1 MTNRIDHSACDHHPT
16 PAARKAC
23 RDAIRSGA
31 KATPVID
38 YVARD
43 MHRNLTAYTIKAR
56 MDRRVI
62 DSIPAETAAYLATA
76 PRSPEPTTIAGDHC
90 QACGSTDSENLNNG
104 DQGYTACC
112 NERVI
117 MNFGSPCTSADCY
130 HN

>member
-1 MTNRIDHSACDHHPT
+1 MTNRVDHSDHDHPNT
-16 PAARKAC
+16 PKARAAC
-23 RDAIRSGA
+23 RRRQLIA
-31 KATPVID
+31 KSATVRRTDWID
-38 YVARD
+38 EAVADLR
-43 MHRNLTAYTIKAR
+43 HA
-56 MDRRVI
+56 RRVI